1 MSRHAV
7 PAVARIALPVALL
20 VVPGALLAQTSGRAP
35 GSTAPPPAAVAT
47 RVVVHVV
54 AHDAKVI
61 GSHVGGARVAILD
74 AATGDTLASGLQS
87 GGTGDTKLIMQE
99 PRVRGRAL
107 FQAPGTASY
116 AATLRLAA
124 PTRVRIVAE
133 GPLGVPDALQR
144 TTTTLVLFPG
154 EDVTGDGVV
163 LELYGLAV
171 TPELPG
177 AAGAGAADR
186 AGGSDRPI
194 ELSGPSITVRAT
206 VTMLCGCPITP
217 GGLWDAAGVRVRA
230 RLLRGDHVVAEV
242 PLAYAGRA
250 STFEG
255 SVAAPAPGDYRL
267 VVLASEPARANFGRA
282 ERRVRVTGG

>member
-1 MSRHAV
+1 MLRHVILASTLLAV
-7 PAVARIALPVALL
+7 PAALSGQQAGDGAAR
-20 VVPGALLAQTSGRAP
+20 RD
-35 GSTAPPPAAVAT
+35 PAMPAVAT

-61 GSHVGGARVAILD
+61 GSHVGGVRVTVLD
-74 AATGDTLASGLQS
+74 ATSGDTLAAGLQS
-87 GGTGDTKLIMQE
+87 GGTGDTKLIMRDA
-99 PRVRGRAL
+99 RVRGRPV
-107 FQAPGTASY
+107 FGAPGTASFS
-116 AATLRLAA
+116 ASLDLSG

-133 GPLGVPDALQR
+133 GPLAIPDALQR
-144 TTTTLVLFPG
+144 ASTTLVLFPG

-177 AAGAGAADR
+177 AASGDASRAAAAAR
-186 AGGSDRPI
+186 VPTM
-194 ELSGPSITVRAT
+194 SGPTVTVRAS

-217 GGLWDAAGVRVRA
+217 GGLWDANGVHVRA
-230 RLLRGDHVVAEV
+230 RLVRGGKVVAEA

-255 SVAAPAPGDYRL
+255 RVSAPGPGDYRL
-267 VVLASEPARANFGRA
+267 VVLASEPARSNFGRA
-282 ERRVRVTGG
+282 ERSIRVRGGG

>member
-1 MSRHAV
+1 MRRHVFLA
-7 PAVARIALPVALL
+7 AALL
-20 VVPGALLAQTSGRAP
+20 AAPAALLAQGSGAAP
-35 GSTAPPPAAVAT
+35 GPSPTAPSRPAPPSVAT

-61 GSHVGGARVAILD
+61 GSHVGGVRVAVLD

-87 GGTGDTKLIMQE
+87 GGTGDTRLIMRE

-107 FQAPGTASY
+107 FDTPGTASF
-116 AATLRLAA
+116 AATLQLSE

-133 GPLGVPDALQR
+133 GPIGVPDAEQHAS
-144 TTTTLVLFPG
+144 TTLVLFPG
-154 EDVTGDGVV
+154 ENLTGDGVV

-177 AAGAGAADR
+177 AAAGDASAAGTPDHPLR
-186 AGGSDRPI
+186 V
-194 ELSGPSITVRAT
+194 SGPTLAVRAT

-217 GGLWDAAGVRVRA
+217 GGLWDANGVRVRA
-230 RLLRGDHVVAEV
+230 RLLRGDRVVAEI

-255 SVAAPAPGDYRL
+255 SVQAPAPGDYRL
-267 VVLASEPARANFGRA
+267 VVLASEPARSNFGRA
-282 ERRVRVTGG
+282 ERSIRVSGS